1 MKKIKGIV
9 PELVLTVALVVGTII
24 VLTGILIS
32 ATYEPEVAAPPVST
46 AQAEVQQVREAAPE
60 AGPEPELIYEG
71 DEIVMRAPEYYEALE
86 LLARVL
92 HRENSNE
99 IDGEEATWNTA
110 SVIIN
115 RINSSKYPNT
125 LEDVIYQPGQYECI
139 NSLYKEE
146 PTDIEWEVAA
156 EVLNSGSILPS
167 DVLYAAEFRQ
177 GSGVYDKVGK
187 TYYCYE

>member
-1 MKKIKGIV
+1 MKRIKGIV
-9 PELVLTVALVVGTII
+9 PELVLTVALVVGTVV
-24 VLTGILIS
+24 VLTGVLIGT
-32 ATYEPEVAAPPVST
+32 TYEPEVAKPPVST
-46 AQAEVQQVREAAPE
+46 AQAEVQQVQEAAPE
-60 AGPEPELIYEG
+60 VEPEPELIYEV
-71 DEIVMRAPEYYEALE
+71 DEIVMREPEYYEALE